1 VFPMITRSAAMAT
14 LIWTL
19 SSLSS
24 IASDAKLTHLA
35 HLMAEAAVGE
45 NAPEL
50 AVDLEAGTRLGKVSL
65 RFESTT
71 LADIQIAHPGPGHAV
86 DEATGKVTW
95 LCYTRPARSKKEPPE
110 TVWFISSALGP
121 PVVLNM
127 IVVQM
132 VDASKDDGCATVT
145 QDVVFPTFGAPG
157 IGSTAAELK
166 THFGSL
172 PYDNVRNVYYDATRP
187 TLDGSGKAIYQRLG
201 YALSKAGTVI
211 GIGLAQTT
219 N

>member
-1 VFPMITRSAAMAT
+1 MAT

-95 LCYTRPARSKKEPPE
+95 LCYTLARSAKGPPE

-145 QDVVFPTFGAPG
+145 QDFVFPTFGAPC

-187 TLDGSGKAIYQRLG
+187 TSDGSGKAIYQRLG
-201 YALSKAGTVI
+201 YALSKAGTVV
-211 GIGLAQTT
+211 GIGLAQVT

>member
-1 VFPMITRSAAMAT
+1 MITRSAAMAT

-71 LADIQIAHPGPGHAV
+71 LAESRQASTNV
-86 DEATGKVTW
+86 RVTLTATAPRLLDVVPRRTAS
-95 LCYTRPARSKKEPPE
+95 PAREA
-110 TVWFISSALGP
+110 VSAARAASGRARSAIHRKPRRGP
-121 PVVLNM
+121 
-127 IVVQM
+127 
-132 VDASKDDGCATVT
+132 
-145 QDVVFPTFGAPG
+145 
-157 IGSTAAELK
+157 
-166 THFGSL
+166 
-172 PYDNVRNVYYDATRP
+172 RP
-187 TLDGSGKAIYQRLG
+187 FAN
-201 YALSKAGTVI
+201 A
-211 GIGLAQTT
+211 
-219 N
+219 